1 MGIGILESQNQKD
14 LGIAGVIAAILVVKG
29 ATWAFGAGIILT
41 FLIFGK
47 KMFFQN
53 ETKDF

>member
-1 MGIGILESQNQKD
+1 MRIGILESRNQKD